1 MILSVETFF
10 QSSGAI
16 ALALLTPG
24 AGSAAEPAPCHAAMD
39 GTGGDP
45 APAFIVRKIRNG
57 LHILERAE

>member
-1 MILSVETFF
+1 
-10 QSSGAI
+10 
-16 ALALLTPG
+16 
-24 AGSAAEPAPCHAAMD
+24 MD